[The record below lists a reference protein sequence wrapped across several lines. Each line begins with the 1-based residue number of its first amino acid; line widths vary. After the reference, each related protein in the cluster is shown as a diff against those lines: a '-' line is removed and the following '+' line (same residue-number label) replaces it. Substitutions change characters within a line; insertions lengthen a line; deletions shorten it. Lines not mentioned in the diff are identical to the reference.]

1 MNFIKVE
8 QCVHTD
14 SAGNVQTTKAYLNL
28 DYVIAI
34 YPDANLVMTNAS
46 LNTPRDLACMTLT
59 DESLDEVLKAIMTPL
74 KFNKVLTKEEIAEL
88 RKEMGDL
95 KDEVVEKRKHV
106 ENILSDLRKETGDT
120 E

>member
-46 LNTPRDLACMTLT
+46 LNTPETL
-59 DESLDEVLKAIMTPL
+59 
-74 KFNKVLTKEEIAEL
+74 
-88 RKEMGDL
+88 
-95 KDEVVEKRKHV
+95 HV
-106 ENILSDLRKETGDT
+106 
-120 E
+120 